1 MKHNDYLKKNQK
13 QKFEI
18 KLEKY
23 CALEVILLLCD
34 CKKITINVTVVL
46 CGFAQELYIIMV
58 IP

>member
-1 MKHNDYLKKNQK
+1 MKHNDYLKENQK

-18 KLEKY
+18 KLAKY
-23 CALEVILLLCD
+23 YALEVILLLCD
-34 CKKITINVTVVL
+34 YKKITINVTVVL